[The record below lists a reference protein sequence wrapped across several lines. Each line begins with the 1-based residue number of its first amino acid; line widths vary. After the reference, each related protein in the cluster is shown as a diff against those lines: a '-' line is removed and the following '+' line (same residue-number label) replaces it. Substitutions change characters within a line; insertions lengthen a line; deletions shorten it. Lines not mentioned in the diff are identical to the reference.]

1 MPRRR
6 QYKANISVRNFISQC
21 SFNSHHSHK
30 LMGFQISPDLLNLV
44 RCHYLFQFYFIFAEI
59 MFQMSSNRSCHQALN
74 LSSSLSASSY
84 PHDAARPAFVHV
96 HPLRPKQK

>member
-59 MFQMSSNRSCHQALN
+59 MLQMSSNRSCHQITGFGYL
-74 LSSSLSASSY
+74 LYS
-84 PHDAARPAFVHV
+84 
-96 HPLRPKQK
+96 HPLAEHFITHQL

>member
-59 MFQMSSNRSCHQALN
+59 MFQMSSKSFPSQEREDITLQPTS
-74 LSSSLSASSY
+74 
-84 PHDAARPAFVHV
+84 
-96 HPLRPKQK
+96 K